1 MLPIFGQ
8 KKNNQVFE
16 MKIEEIKKIIQE
28 RRSLYQ
34 RDFNGELIEKEI
46 LEELLDCANA
56 APQHKRTQ
64 PWRFT
69 VFVEDGRKK
78 LAEALSQAYEE
89 NTPEEKFL
97 EKTKEALYSKPM
109 ESGAVIAVSVAYSGA
124 VPAWEELAATACSV
138 QNILI
143 AASAIGLGGY
153 WGTPGNMKHLS
164 SFLQL
169 NENEECLGF
178 LYLGKHDLEPQIKER
193 APLADKVQ
201 WVLS

>member
-64 PWRFT
+64 P
-69 VFVEDGRKK
+69 
-78 LAEALSQAYEE
+78 
-89 NTPEEKFL
+89 
-97 EKTKEALYSKPM
+97 
-109 ESGAVIAVSVAYSGA
+109 
-124 VPAWEELAATACSV
+124 
-138 QNILI
+138 
-143 AASAIGLGGY
+143 
-153 WGTPGNMKHLS
+153 
-164 SFLQL
+164 
-169 NENEECLGF
+169 
-178 LYLGKHDLEPQIKER
+178 
-193 APLADKVQ
+193 
-201 WVLS
+201 